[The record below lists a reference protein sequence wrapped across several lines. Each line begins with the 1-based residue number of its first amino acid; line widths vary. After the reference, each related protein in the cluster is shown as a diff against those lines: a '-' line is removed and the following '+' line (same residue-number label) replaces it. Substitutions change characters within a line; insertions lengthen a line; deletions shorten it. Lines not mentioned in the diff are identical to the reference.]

1 MMIDTALFVVLVVKF
16 FASPSNQEETHKIK
30 TKSDKAGGGCKSWDL
45 LNVGHHLGNAVKNS
59 QASQYQC
66 NCPNELGPIYLSVG
80 HGST

>member
-30 TKSDKAGGGCKSWDL
+30 TKTDKAGGGCKNRDL
-45 LNVGHHLGNAVKNS
+45 LNIGHYLRDTVKNPHT
-59 QASQYQC
+59 SQYQC